1 MRIGINALFL
11 QKPATGMGQHLLHL
25 LEGLDSLEEKDQQ
38 YVLLAPRFRRAYTV
52 RAPQLSDRFREV
64 EVVSA
69 LARLGENA
77 EQVWWEQ
84 IGIVRA
90 GVRER
95 IDLLHCPYWSNPLW
109 SPWPTVVTVHDVI
122 QFVLPEYAW
131 RKISRVY
138 FGLVSRGARRADAII
153 TVSECSKRDIVKLL
167 NVAPDRIHVIG
178 NAVDER
184 FHPVRDAWL
193 LASVRE
199 RYGIAPRFMLYFGG
213 FDLRKNVPRLIEAYA
228 RLPDAVRRQYPLV
241 IAGRYQHL
249 GHPLYPDPRVVVQRL
264 GLEGQVMFTGQ
275 IREQDKAPLYSA
287 ATVFAFPSLY
297 EGFGMPVLEAM
308 ACGTPVV
315 TSNRSALPEVA
326 GDAGV
331 LVDPYDTEAISQAIA
346 ELLDSQERREDLS
359 RRGLDR
365 ARHFTWRQVA
375 EQTVRVYQD
384 FGRRGSA
391 LGDQQSAISSQPV
404 GRSTLTDG

>member
-25 LEGLDSLEEKDQQ
+25 LEGLDTLDEKEQQ

-69 LARLGENA
+69 LARLGENV

-90 GVRER
+90 GVQER

-138 FGLVSRGARRADAII
+138 FGLVSAGARRADAVI

-167 NVAPDRIHVIG
+167 GLAPERIHVIG
-178 NAVDER
+178 NAVDDSLY
-184 FHPVRDAWL
+184 PVRDAWL

-199 RYGIAPRFMLYFGG
+199 RYGIGPHFILYFGG

-228 RLPDAVRRQYPLV
+228 RLPEALRREYQLV
-241 IAGRYQHL
+241 IAGRYQNL
-249 GHPLYPDPRVVVQRL
+249 GHPLFPDPRRTVASL
-264 GLEGQVMFTGQ
+264 GLESSVIFTGQ
-275 IREQDKAPLYSA
+275 VREQDKAPLFSA
-287 ATVFAFPSLY
+287 ATIFAFPSLY
-297 EGFGMPVLEAM
+297 EGFGIPVLEAM

-326 GDAGV
+326 GDAGC
-331 LVDPYDTEAISQAIA
+331 LIDPYDTDAICQAMA
-346 ELLDSQERREDLS
+346 DLLENPPHREELA

-365 ARHFTWRQVA
+365 ALHFTWRQVA
-375 EQTVRVYQD
+375 E
-384 FGRRGSA
+384 
-391 LGDQQSAISSQPV
+391 
-404 GRSTLTDG
+404 

>member
-25 LEGLDSLEEKDQQ
+25 LEGLDALDEKDQR
-38 YVLLAPRFRRAYTV
+38 YTLLAPRVRRAYTT

-64 EVVSA
+64 DVVTR
-69 LARLGENA
+69 LARLGENV

-84 IGIVRA
+84 VGIVLA
-90 GVRER
+90 GSREKV
-95 IDLLHCPYWSNPLW
+95 DLLHCPYWSNPIW

-131 RKISRVY
+131 RKISRAY
-138 FGLVSRGARRADAII
+138 FGLVSAGARRANAII

-167 NVAPDRIHVIG
+167 GVPPQRIHVIG
-178 NAVDER
+178 NAVDDSLY
-184 FHPVRDAWL
+184 PVRDAWL
-193 LASVRE
+193 LAGVRE
-199 RYGIAPRFMLYFGG
+199 RYRIGPRFILYFGG

-228 RLPDAVRRQYPLV
+228 RLPASVRKEYQLV
-241 IAGRYQHL
+241 IAGRNQHL
-249 GHPLYPDPRVVVQRL
+249 GHPLFPDPRRTVDRL
-264 GLEGQVMFTGQ
+264 GLEGSVIFTGQ

-315 TSNRSALPEVA
+315 TSNSSALPEVV
-326 GDAGV
+326 GDAGL
-331 LVDPYDTEAISQAIA
+331 LVNPYDVDEICRGLC
-346 ELLDSQERREDLS
+346 ELLEDQGRREDLA
-359 RRGLDR
+359 RRGLER
-365 ARHFTWRQVA
+365 ARLFTWRQVA
-375 EQTVRVYQD
+375 EQTLRVY
-384 FGRRGSA
+384 RTVA
-391 LGDQQSAISSQPV
+391 CA
-404 GRSTLTDG
+404 

>member
-1 MRIGINALFL
+1 VRIGINALFL

-25 LEGLDSLEEKDQQ
+25 LEGLDSLDEKDQQ

-64 EVVSA
+64 EVVST
-69 LARLGENA
+69 LARLGENV
-77 EQVWWEQ
+77 EQLWWEQ
-84 IGIVRA
+84 VGIVRA
-90 GVRER
+90 GAREH

-138 FGLVSRGARRADAII
+138 FGLVSRAARRAEAII
-153 TVSECSKRDIVKLL
+153 TVSERSKEDIVNLL
-167 NVAPDRIHVIG
+167 AVAPERIHVIG
-178 NAVDER
+178 NAVDDS
-184 FHPVRDAWL
+184 FYPVRDAWL
-193 LASVRE
+193 LGAVRE
-199 RYGIAPRFMLYFGG
+199 RYGIGSRFILYFGG

-228 RLPDAVRRQYPLV
+228 RLPEHVRREYQLV

-249 GHPLYPDPRVVVQRL
+249 GHPLFPDPRATVQRL
-264 GLEGQVMFTGQ
+264 GLEGNVIFTGQ

-297 EGFGMPVLEAM
+297 EGFGIPVLEAM

-326 GDAGV
+326 GDAGL
-331 LVDPYDTEAISQAIA
+331 LVDPYDTEAISAGLADLVEQQKLRD
-346 ELLDSQERREDLS
+346 ELA

-365 ARHFTWRQVA
+365 ARRFTWRQVA
-375 EQTVRVYQD
+375 EQTVRVYRQVVD
-384 FGRRGSA
+384 SR
-391 LGDQQSAISSQPV
+391 QSPLFSPV
-404 GRSTLTDG
+404 VAD

>member
-11 QKPATGMGQHLLHL
+11 QKPTTGMGQHLLHL

-38 YVLLAPRFRRAYTV
+38 YTLLAPRFRRAYTV

-69 LARLGENA
+69 LARLGENV

-84 IGIVRA
+84 VGIVLA
-90 GVRER
+90 GTREKV
-95 IDLLHCPYWSNPLW
+95 DLLHCPYWSNPLW

-138 FGLVSRGARRADAII
+138 FGLVSAGARRADAVI
-153 TVSECSKRDIVKLL
+153 TVSECSKRDIEKLL
-167 NVAPDRIHVIG
+167 GLAPERIHVIG
-178 NAVDER
+178 NAVDSS
-184 FHPVRDAWL
+184 FFPVRDAWL

-199 RYGIAPRFMLYFGG
+199 RYGIGPRFILYFGG
-213 FDLRKNVPRLIEAYA
+213 FDMRKNVPRIIQAYG
-228 RLPDAVRRQYPLV
+228 RLPEGLRREYQLV
-241 IAGRYQHL
+241 IAGRYSRL
-249 GHPLYPDPRVVVQRL
+249 GHPLYPDPREKVREL
-264 GLEGQVMFTGQ
+264 GLDGSVVFTGQ

-287 ATVFAFPSLY
+287 AAVFAFPSLY

-315 TSNRSALPEVA
+315 TSNLSALPEVA

-331 LVDPYDTEAISQAIA
+331 LVDPYEPAAISTAME
-346 ELLDSQERREDLS
+346 ELLENQSRREELS
-359 RRGLDR
+359 RRGLER
-365 ARHFTWRQVA
+365 ARRYTWRQVA
-375 EQTVRVYQD
+375 EQTVRVYKQIVC
-384 FGRRGSA
+384 GS
-391 LGDQQSAISSQPV
+391 
-404 GRSTLTDG
+404 

>member
-25 LEGLDSLEEKDQQ
+25 LEGLDSLDEKDQQ
-38 YVLLAPRFRRAYTV
+38 YMLLAPRFRRAYTV

-69 LARLGENA
+69 LARLGENV

-84 IGIVRA
+84 VGIVLA
-90 GVRER
+90 GTREKV
-95 IDLLHCPYWSNPLW
+95 DLLHCPYWSNPVW

-131 RKISRVY
+131 RKISRLY
-138 FGLVSRGARRADAII
+138 FGLVSAGARRADAII

-167 NVAPDRIHVIG
+167 GLAPERIHVIG
-178 NAVDER
+178 NAVDASL
-184 FHPVRDAWL
+184 FPVRDAWL

-199 RYGIAPRFMLYFGG
+199 RYGIGPRYILYFGG
-213 FDLRKNVPRLIEAYA
+213 FDLRKNVPRIIQAYG
-228 RLPDAVRRQYPLV
+228 RLPERLRREYQLV

-249 GHPLYPDPRVVVQRL
+249 GHPLYPDPRETVERL
-264 GLEGQVMFTGQ
+264 GLEGNVIFTGQ

-315 TSNRSALPEVA
+315 TSNLSALPEVA
-326 GDAGV
+326 GDAGL
-331 LVDPYDTEAISQAIA
+331 LVDPYDPDAISQALA
-346 ELLDSQERREDLS
+346 ELLESQARREELS
-359 RRGLDR
+359 RRGLER
-365 ARHFTWRQVA
+365 ARRFTWHQVA
-375 EQTVRVYQD
+375 EQTMRVYEEV
-384 FGRRGSA
+384 R
-391 LGDQQSAISSQPV
+391 SQKSEVRP
-404 GRSTLTDG
+404 

>member
-1 MRIGINALFL
+1 VRIGINALFL

-25 LEGLDSLEEKDQQ
+25 LQGLDSLDDKDQQ
-38 YVLLAPRFRRAYTV
+38 YMLLAPRFRRAYTV

-69 LARLGENA
+69 LARLGENV

-84 IGIVRA
+84 VGIVLA
-90 GVRER
+90 GMREK
-95 IDLLHCPYWSNPLW
+95 IDLLHGPYWSNPLW

-138 FGLVSRGARRADAII
+138 FGLVSAGARRAQAVI
-153 TVSECSKRDIVKLL
+153 TVSECSKQDIMKILGL
-167 NVAPDRIHVIG
+167 GPERIHVIG
-178 NAVDER
+178 NAVDASLY
-184 FHPVRDAWL
+184 PVRDAWL
-193 LASVRE
+193 LANVRE
-199 RYGIAPRFMLYFGG
+199 RYGIAPRFVLYFGG
-213 FDLRKNVPRLIEAYA
+213 FDMRKNVPRLIEAYA
-228 RLPDAVRRQYPLV
+228 RLPEALRREYQLV

-249 GHPLYPDPRVVVQRL
+249 GHPLYPDPRETVRRL
-264 GLEGQVMFTGQ
+264 SLEGNVVFTGQ

-315 TSNRSALPEVA
+315 TSNVSALPEVA
-326 GDAGV
+326 GAAGL
-331 LVDPYDTEAISQAIA
+331 LVNPYEPAAISDALA
-346 ELLDSQERREDLS
+346 ELLESAARRDDLA
-359 RRGLDR
+359 RRGLER
-365 ARHFTWRQVA
+365 ARRFTWPQVA
-375 EQTVRVYQD
+375 EQTVRVYKQILCA
-384 FGRRGSA
+384 S
-391 LGDQQSAISSQPV
+391 
-404 GRSTLTDG
+404 

>member
-25 LEGLDSLEEKDQQ
+25 LEGLDSLDDKDQQ
-38 YVLLAPRFRRAYTV
+38 YMLLAPRFRRAYTV

-69 LARLGENA
+69 LARLGENV

-84 IGIVRA
+84 VGIVRA
-90 GVRER
+90 GMREK
-95 IDLLHCPYWSNPLW
+95 IDLLHCPYWSNPVW

-131 RKISRVY
+131 RKISRLY
-138 FGLVSRGARRADAII
+138 FGLVSAGARHAQAVI
-153 TVSECSKRDIVKLL
+153 TVSHCSKRDIMKILGL
-167 NVAPDRIHVIG
+167 GPERIHVIG
-178 NAVDER
+178 NAVDASL
-184 FHPVRDAWL
+184 HPVRDAWL
-193 LASVRE
+193 LAKVRE
-199 RYGIAPRFMLYFGG
+199 RYGISGRFVVYFGG
-213 FDLRKNVPRLIEAYA
+213 FDLRKNVPRLIEAYSQ
-228 RLPDAVRRQYPLV
+228 LPEGLRREYQLV

-249 GHPLYPDPRVVVQRL
+249 GHPLYPDPRATVQRL
-264 GLEGQVMFTGQ
+264 GLDGNVIFTGQ

-315 TSNRSALPEVA
+315 TSNVSALPEVA
-326 GDAGV
+326 GDAGR
-331 LVDPYDTEAISQAIA
+331 LVDPYSASAISGALG
-346 ELLDSQERREDLS
+346 ELLESAARRDELA
-359 RRGLDR
+359 RRGLER
-365 ARHFTWRQVA
+365 ARRFTWPQVA
-375 EQTVRVYQD
+375 DQTVRVYRQILN
-384 FGRRGSA
+384 G
-391 LGDQQSAISSQPV
+391 
-404 GRSTLTDG
+404 T

>member
-25 LEGLDSLEEKDQQ
+25 LQGLDSLDDKDQQ
-38 YVLLAPRFRRAYTV
+38 YMLLAPRFRRAYTV

-69 LARLGENA
+69 LARLGENV

-84 IGIVRA
+84 VGIVLA
-90 GVRER
+90 GMREK
-95 IDLLHCPYWSNPLW
+95 IDLLHCPYWSSPLW

-138 FGLVSRGARRADAII
+138 FGLVSAGARRAQAVI
-153 TVSECSKRDIVKLL
+153 TVSECSKQDIMKIIGLG
-167 NVAPDRIHVIG
+167 PERIHVIG
-178 NAVDER
+178 NAVDASLY
-184 FHPVRDAWL
+184 PVRDAWL

-199 RYGIAPRFMLYFGG
+199 RYGIAPRFVLYFGG
-213 FDLRKNVPRLIEAYA
+213 FDMRKNVPRLIEAYA
-228 RLPDAVRRQYPLV
+228 RLPEALRREYQLV

-249 GHPLYPDPRVVVQRL
+249 GHPLYPDPRQTVRRL
-264 GLEGQVMFTGQ
+264 GLEGNVIFTGQ

-315 TSNRSALPEVA
+315 TSNVSALPEVA
-326 GDAGV
+326 GDAGL
-331 LVDPYDTEAISQAIA
+331 LVNPYAPEAIGEALA
-346 ELLDSQERREDLS
+346 ELLESAARREDLS
-359 RRGLDR
+359 RRGLER
-365 ARHFTWRQVA
+365 ARRFTWPQVA
-375 EQTVRVYQD
+375 EQTVRVYKQILCA
-384 FGRRGSA
+384 S
-391 LGDQQSAISSQPV
+391 
-404 GRSTLTDG
+404 

>member
-1 MRIGINALFL
+1 VRIGINALFL

-25 LEGLDSLEEKDQQ
+25 LQGLDSLDARDQQ
-38 YVLLAPRFRRAYTV
+38 YMLLAPRFRRAYTV

-69 LARLGENA
+69 LARLGENV

-84 IGIVRA
+84 VGIVLA
-90 GVRER
+90 GMREK

-131 RKISRVY
+131 RKISRLY
-138 FGLVSRGARRADAII
+138 FGLVSRGARRADAVI
-153 TVSECSKRDIVKLL
+153 TVSECSKQDIMKIVGLG
-167 NVAPDRIHVIG
+167 PERIHVIG
-178 NAVDER
+178 NAVDASLY
-184 FHPVRDAWL
+184 PVRDAWL
-193 LASVRE
+193 LANVRE
-199 RYGIAPRFMLYFGG
+199 RYGVAPRFVLYFGG
-213 FDLRKNVPRLIEAYA
+213 FDMRKNVPRLIEAYA
-228 RLPDAVRRQYPLV
+228 RLPEQVRREYQLV

-249 GHPLYPDPRVVVQRL
+249 GHPLYPDPRQTVRRL
-264 GLEGQVMFTGQ
+264 GLDGNVIFTGQ

-315 TSNRSALPEVA
+315 TSNVSALPEVA
-326 GDAGV
+326 GDAGL
-331 LVDPYDTEAISQAIA
+331 LVNPYAPEAIREALA
-346 ELLDSQERREDLS
+346 ELLDSAARREELA
-359 RRGLDR
+359 RRGLER
-365 ARHFTWRQVA
+365 ARRFTWPQVA
-375 EQTVRVYQD
+375 EQTVRVYKQILCA
-384 FGRRGSA
+384 S
-391 LGDQQSAISSQPV
+391 
-404 GRSTLTDG
+404 

>member
-25 LEGLDSLEEKDQQ
+25 LQGLDSLDDKDQQ
-38 YVLLAPRFRRAYTV
+38 YMLLAPRFRRAYTV

-69 LARLGENA
+69 LARLGENV

-84 IGIVRA
+84 VGIVLA
-90 GVRER
+90 GMRQK
-95 IDLLHCPYWSNPLW
+95 IDLLHCPYWSSPLW

-138 FGLVSRGARRADAII
+138 FGLVSAGARRAQAVI
-153 TVSECSKRDIVKLL
+153 TVSECSKQDIMKIIGLG
-167 NVAPDRIHVIG
+167 PERIHVIG
-178 NAVDER
+178 NAVDASLY
-184 FHPVRDAWL
+184 PVRDAWL

-199 RYGIAPRFMLYFGG
+199 RYGIAPRFVLYFGG
-213 FDLRKNVPRLIEAYA
+213 FDMRKNVPRLIEAYA
-228 RLPDAVRRQYPLV
+228 RLPEALRREYQLV

-249 GHPLYPDPRVVVQRL
+249 GHPLYPDPRQTVRRL
-264 GLEGQVMFTGQ
+264 GLEGNVIFTGQ

-315 TSNRSALPEVA
+315 TSNVSALPEVA
-326 GDAGV
+326 GDAGL
-331 LVDPYDTEAISQAIA
+331 LVNPYAPEAIGEALA
-346 ELLDSQERREDLS
+346 ELLESAARREDLS
-359 RRGLDR
+359 RRGLER
-365 ARHFTWRQVA
+365 ARRFTWPQVA
-375 EQTVRVYQD
+375 EQTVRVYKQILCA
-384 FGRRGSA
+384 S
-391 LGDQQSAISSQPV
+391 
-404 GRSTLTDG
+404 